1 MCWVEEGQGRQACIW
16 GAPRQAF
23 MGWGQSLGMGA
34 GYSWDTAQV
43 LDVDSVVQD
52 PECKA
57 VDFGLHSACS
67 REQPNVFMA
76 DE

>member
-1 MCWVEEGQGRQACIW
+1 
-16 GAPRQAF
+16 
-23 MGWGQSLGMGA
+23 MGT